1 MGKPAVLKMLE
12 NRVWRIYL
20 GGALLDELRG
30 EEGTD
35 GYFPE
40 DWLASVVAANNP
52 DRPDKPEREGLSRV
66 AMPGGETA
74 YLKDLIDA
82 DPAGFLGEEHI
93 AKFGVHFGVLTK
105 FLDSA
110 ERLPIQVHPDRG
122 AAKRLF
128 CSDYGKTEAWYIL
141 GSRVINGEEPYILL
155 GFKQY
160 TDCAVLRE
168 LFDAQDI
175 GGMAALMHKVP
186 VKPGDLFIIK
196 GGTPHAIGPGCFLLE
211 IQEPT
216 DYTISLEKCNMLGER
231 LPDFLCHQ
239 GIGFEKMFE
248 CFHYEGHTPE
258 KLLEAFKPEPRP
270 VSSSADLTQ
279 YALITAQE
287 TPCFALNALELRG
300 QCSRATNGR
309 PSALA
314 VTRGS
319 GEVDGIPVRAGDSL
333 FVPAGAGVYTL
344 RANAG
349 ETLELL
355 ECLPPQ

>member
-1 MGKPAVLKMLE
+1 MEKPSVLKMLE

-20 GGALLDELRG
+20 GGALLDQLRG
-30 EEGTD
+30 QEGAD

-66 AMPGGETA
+66 AAPGGETV
-74 YLKDLIDA
+74 YLKDLIES
-82 DPAGFLGEEHI
+82 DPEAYLGAEHI

-110 ERLPIQVHPDRG
+110 ERLPIQVHPDRD

-141 GSRVINGEEPYILL
+141 GSRVIKGEEPYILL
-155 GFKQY
+155 GFKQD
-160 TDCAVLRE
+160 TDCAKLRE

-175 GGMAALMHKVP
+175 AGMAALMHKVP

-239 GIGFEKMFE
+239 GIGFDKMFE
-248 CFHYEGHTPE
+248 CFHYEGHTFE
-258 KLLEAFKPEPRP
+258 QLLEAFKPEPRLAER
-270 VSSSADLTQ
+270 SEEMAQ
-279 YALITAQE
+279 YALITEKE
-287 TPCFALNALELRG
+287 TPCFALNALIVSG
-300 QCSRATNGR
+300 QCSRETFSR
-309 PSALA
+309 PGALA
-314 VTRGS
+314 VTRGR
-319 GEVDGIPVRAGDSL
+319 GTVDGIAIRAGDSL
-333 FVPAGAGVYTL
+333 FVPAGAGTYTV
-344 RANAG
+344 RADTG

-355 ECLPPQ
+355 ECLPPR